1 MIERVE
7 YNGYASVYMHFDSNF
22 GQVMY
27 IKQVDSLVG
36 WDQAPWR
43 GKGKKNGEW
52 SGLSKGQL
60 EGKPQFS
67 HFPTPYFFLHH
78 ASPQDF

>member
-43 GKGKKNGEW
+43 GKGKKKCRVEW
-52 SGLSKGQL
+52 VEQGTIRGQASIL
-60 EGKPQFS
+60 P
-67 HFPTPYFFLHH
+67 FPTPYFFLHH

>member
-43 GKGKKNGEW
+43 GKGKK
-52 SGLSKGQL
+52 K
-60 EGKPQFS
+60 
-67 HFPTPYFFLHH
+67 
-78 ASPQDF
+78 